1 MKNFFRWLSPI
12 DQWLFG
18 HGSPVSI
25 GIFRA
30 LTGFWVFVA
39 LAMQLPFFGDW
50 YTERGYVPISAA
62 SRYIFEYVDLYGLQI
77 PRVNVLIGV
86 TDPQITLGVFL
97 LTMAA
102 AATTCVGLQSRLSS
116 LVMAVGIVSLHHRN
130 GLILYGADTVIRISA
145 LYVLLSPSGAAF
157 SLDRLIARRRGKA
170 PEQPP
175 PVSLWSQ
182 RLVQLQVAVTY
193 FTSVWHKAGGHHWRD
208 GTATYYPLQLREF
221 DRFWLPE
228 FVNSRPIVAL
238 GTYGTMA
245 TQLSMA
251 TLVFYRPFR
260 RFCILASVGMHL
272 FIEYALNV
280 PLFSFVMISL
290 YVMFYDGE
298 EWVEIWER
306 VRARLSKRREGAVV

>member
-1 MKNFFRWLSPI
+1 MKAARQWLAPV
-12 DQWLFG
+12 DEWLFG

-25 GIFRA
+25 GVFRA
-30 LTGFWVFVA
+30 LVGFWVFVA

-50 YTERGYVPISAA
+50 YTEYGYVPISAA
-62 SRYIFEYVDLYGLQI
+62 SRYISEYVDFYGLQI

-86 TDPQITLGVFL
+86 TDPNITLAVFL

-102 AATTCVGLQSRLSS
+102 AATTCLGLWSRLSS
-116 LVMAVGIVSLHHRN
+116 LIMAVGIVSLHHRN
-130 GLILYGADTVIRISA
+130 GLILYGADTVIRVSA
-145 LYVLLSPSGAAF
+145 LYVLLSPSGAAV
-157 SLDRLIARRRGKA
+157 SLDRLIARRRGRA
-170 PEQPP
+170 PDQPI

-208 GTATYYPLQLREF
+208 GTATYYPLQLKEF

-228 FVNSRPIVAL
+228 IANSRVFVAL

-251 TLVFYRPFR
+251 TLVFYRPLR
-260 RFCILASVGMHL
+260 RFCIVASVAMHL

-298 EWVEIWER
+298 EFVLLWER
-306 VRARLSKRREGAVV
+306 VKARFGRHAEEAVV

>member
-1 MKNFFRWLSPI
+1 MKRIRAWLSPV

-18 HGSPVSI
+18 QGSPVSI
-25 GIFRA
+25 GVFRI
-30 LTGFWVFVA
+30 LVGFWVFVA

-50 YTERGYVPISAA
+50 YTEYGYVPVSVG
-62 SRYIFEYVDLYGLQI
+62 SRYIYEFVDLYGLKV
-77 PRVNVLIGV
+77 PRVNVLVGV
-86 TDPQITLGVFL
+86 TDPNITLTVFIG
-97 LTMAA
+97 TMLAA
-102 AATTCVGLQSRLSS
+102 AATCVGIYSRLSS
-116 LVMAVGIVSLHHRN
+116 LLMAIGLVSLHHRN
-130 GLILYGADTVIRISA
+130 GLILYGADTVIRVSS
-145 LYVLLSPSGAAF
+145 LYVLLSPSGAAV

-208 GTATYYPLQLREF
+208 GTATYYPLQLKEF

-228 FVNSRPIVAL
+228 FVNSRFFVAL

-260 RFCILASVGMHL
+260 RICILASVAMHL

-298 EWVEIWER
+298 EFVALWEK
-306 VRARLSKRREGAVV
+306 VKARLHRVEGAVV